1 LWQHTGNG
9 WCRIIDKNFGF
20 FTFNLITK
28 YIHVSSSNLLTVL
41 IILIQNLFSRP
52 SLIRQIL

>member
-41 IILIQNLFSRP
+41 IIQNLFSRP
-52 SLIRQIL
+52 SIIRQIL